1 MSAFVLL
8 LSAGQ
13 VLLKKAAMAAKPISG
28 AAGFLPLLA
37 SAWFWL
43 ALALYGSA
51 ILLWMVIL
59 QKTPLVTAYPFAG
72 LSFVLV
78 PLAAWLWMGEGLSP
92 AYVAGALLIIS
103 GVILT
108 AGVSP

>member
-1 MSAFVLL
+1 MLL

-13 VLLKKAAMAAKPISG
+13 VLLKKAAISANPITG
-28 AAGFLPLLA
+28 AAGFLLLLA
-37 SAWFWL
+37 KPWFWL

-78 PLAAWLWMGEGLSP
+78 PLAAWLWMGETISP
-92 AYVAGALLIIS
+92 AYIAGALFILA
-103 GVILT
+103 GVVLT
-108 AGVSP
+108 AGVAS